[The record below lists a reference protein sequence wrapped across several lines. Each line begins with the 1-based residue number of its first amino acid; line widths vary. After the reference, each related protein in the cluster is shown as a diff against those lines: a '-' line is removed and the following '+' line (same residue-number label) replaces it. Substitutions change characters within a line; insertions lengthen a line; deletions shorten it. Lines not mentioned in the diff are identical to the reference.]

1 MSDRDVV
8 DDDGSEAGGSGL
20 SDGEGDGRFA
30 NDDDKNAGEKNADLM
45 TDTDAAA
52 AAGRRAAEGMDD
64 VEAGD
69 GDDDDDDEEDNAEEN
84 DVEEVGDG
92 GQAHAKAE
100 EDEDEEDGDEPSTST
115 STSTVADGDQDDAAS
130 DADAD
135 HEQPGNAGTPHTP
148 SSRKSSEA
156 LTESPADERNVHG
169 AQEEEGDDDD
179 EEEDEAEDDDDD
191 ADGEEDPNDEEGKE
205 GGTAT
210 ADDEDGEGVAP
221 SSSGRGGAAS
231 ASAHNSKKSR
241 IPAVSGLTIPF
252 RTVKKAMKLD
262 PDIPIVQN
270 EAAVMVTIAA
280 ELFLKSLARESL
292 VSAAK
297 RSRSTIKYEDVAE
310 ARTKRPALSFL
321 EPVLP

>member
-8 DDDGSEAGGSGL
+8 DDGSESGGSRL
-20 SDGEGDGRFA
+20 SDGEGDDRIA
-30 NDDDKNAGEKNADLM
+30 NDDDKNAGENTVMM
-45 TDTDAAA
+45 TVTDAAA
-52 AAGRRAAEGMDD
+52 AGRTAEGMDAD
-64 VEAGD
+64 AD
-69 GDDDDDDEEDNAEEN
+69 GDDDDDEDNEEEN
-84 DVEEVGDG
+84 DVEDVGDG
-92 GQAHAKAE
+92 GQAHANAE
-100 EDEDEEDGDEPSTST
+100 DEDEDEEDGDEPSTST
-115 STSTVADGDQDDAAS
+115 VADGDPDDDAAS
-130 DADAD
+130 DAADAD
-135 HEQPGNAGTPHTP
+135 GNQGTPSKP

-156 LTESPADERNVHG
+156 LTESPAEERVGDG
-169 AQEEEGDDDD
+169 AQEEEGDDD
-179 EEEDEAEDDDDD
+179 EEEDEAEDDDDNAED
-191 ADGEEDPNDEEGKE
+191 EEDPNDEEGRE
-205 GGTAT
+205 GTTAA
-210 ADDEDGEGVAP
+210 ADDEDEEGMAP
-221 SSSGRGGAAS
+221 LSSSSGRGGGGTAS
-231 ASAHNSKKSR
+231 ANKKSR

-280 ELFLKSLARESL
+280 ELFLKSLAKESL